1 MNVLSFA
8 LGRFDEFESDHP
20 GLVAID
26 SQGQS
31 TGRVMDL
38 CEFRTSRLNI
48 PPSIPPMERLLMYFS
63 PVGTTRNV

>member
-20 GLVAID
+20 ELVAID

-38 CEFRTSRLNI
+38 CEFRTSRL
-48 PPSIPPMERLLMYFS
+48 SIPPMERLLMYCS

>member
-1 MNVLSFA
+1 MDVLSFA

-20 GLVAID
+20 ELVAVD
-26 SQGQS
+26 SRGQS

-48 PPSIPPMERLLMYFS
+48 PLIKRLLMYFS